1 MDDDV
6 VSGSSRGDRV
16 DVSLTDAARDAHR
29 QVTAPS
35 GAFFIFLSWR
45 FSVCLVFFLP
55 LPLLCRRHFFFLF
68 FFLAHFIP
76 HQTWSILVCVCVCL
90 FFTAEKSTSTSSGR
104 RSFVSSFFFVFFGLI
119 FLVQKCVR
127 CSSPWNAMERTS
139 SRRRSDLDLDRFIRV
154 TLEHSFSFLF
164 SFLFWSVVCRLPFR
178 LRFLFS
184 FYETSRQF
192 YYISFLDNIT
202 SESMPGTIN
211 DTTKDHWGYFEIFKP
226 TLTIGLGSL

>member
-76 HQTWSILVCVCVCL
+76 HQTWSILVCVCVSFLREKSRLQRHPVGVHLSAVSFLFSLVL
-90 FFTAEKSTSTSSGR
+90 FFWCKNASGVR
-104 RSFVSSFFFVFFGLI
+104 RHGT
-119 FLVQKCVR
+119 
-127 CSSPWNAMERTS
+127 PWNAPRRDGAPISTS
-139 SRRRSDLDLDRFIRV
+139 IDLSEWRWNTR
-154 TLEHSFSFLF
+154 FLF
-164 SFLFWSVVCRLPFR
+164 SFLFFFGLSSVVSRFGCAFCFRSTKRLV
-178 LRFLFS
+178 S
-184 FYETSRQF
+184 F
-192 YYISFLDNIT
+192 IT
-202 SESMPGTIN
+202 F
-211 DTTKDHWGYFEIFKP
+211 HF
-226 TLTIGLGSL
+226 

>member
-45 FSVCLVFFLP
+45 FSVCLVFFSSPSSSLQTP
-55 LPLLCRRHFFFLF
+55 FLF
-68 FFLAHFIP
+68 SFLFPRALHPSSNVID
-76 HQTWSILVCVCVCL
+76 TCVCVCV
-90 FFTAEKSTSTSSGR
+90 FFTGEKSTSTSSGR

-211 DTTKDHWGYFEIFKP
+211 DTTKDH
-226 TLTIGLGSL
+226 